1 MVHSQTKIN
10 LEIASWALKK
20 GRHLIEKPLKQYDR
34 HIKHVDPV
42 LTLQLL
48 SL

>member
-1 MVHSQTKIN
+1 MVYSQTKIN
-10 LEIASWALKK
+10 LEIASWPLKK
-20 GRHLIEKPLKQYDR
+20 GSPLDRKPLKQYDR